1 MANRNVTKFL
11 DDLKKPANI
20 NNTNNYNNSNDTK
33 DKLTTTIHCQESNAE
48 EVESLASPSLG
59 RLRLEKES
67 LDSKSRKK
75 VAVKLPPEWRGIKL
89 DLYCNGTNK
98 NGTASLRLNLGVIRS
113 LDGDRIPLMAA
124 LNSSWDDGVRRGV
137 DKEAWSSDSHWI
149 RAKQHRK
156 ELNYLYDDIRT
167 SKIGKKTKQGGTNWV
182 AYVYADLD
190 TSWCVDILRDA
201 QVYTFKLTDQ
211 MSLAQQE
218 QGNMIATGYF
228 GIKKK
233 ALIDPKKEWGI

>member
-1 MANRNVTKFL
+1 MANENVLKIL
-11 DDLKKPANI
+11 QELKKPANI
-20 NNTNNYNNSNDTK
+20 NNTNNYNNTNDTK
-33 DKLTTTIHCQESNAE
+33 DELTTTIHCQESNEE
-48 EVESLASPSLG
+48 EVEVVAAPSLG

-67 LDSKSRKK
+67 LDSKAKKK
-75 VAVKLPPEWRGIKL
+75 VALKLPAEWRGVKL

-113 LDGDRIPLMAA
+113 LDGEQIPLMAL

-137 DKEAWSSDSHWI
+137 DTEEWNTHSHWI

-156 ELNYLYDDIRT
+156 ELNYIYKDVRI
-167 SKIGKKTKQGGTNWV
+167 SKIGKRAKQGGTKWV
-182 AYVYADLD
+182 AYVYKDHAK
-190 TSWCVDILRDA
+190 TWCVDILREA
-201 QVYTFKLTDQ
+201 QIYSFSLTEQ
-211 MSLAQQE
+211 MSQAQLE

-228 GIKKK
+228 GIKKQ